1 MIVRDLTKTY
11 DGRKVLDVKHFEFE
25 KGRIYAVVGANGSG
39 KSTFAK
45 VLAGVISSDEANCI
59 LRDKTCV
66 VRYSPQK
73 GYAFRMS
80 TLKNVTMAGKGKRD
94 REKAKELLKSLD
106 MEHLMKTPAHKLSGG
121 ETAKMALARV
131 MMEKC
136 DYLILDE
143 PCAAMDVQST
153 LKTEEL
159 VKAYCEK
166 CGCAVIII
174 THSLKQ
180 AERISDRVLYFEEG
194 ILTESGA
201 SAEILHNPKSE
212 KTRAFLDFYTI

>member
-1 MIVRDLTKTY
+1 MTVRDLTKTY
-11 DGRKVLDVKHFEFE
+11 DGRRVLNVEAFEFE
-25 KGRIYAVVGANGSG
+25 KGKIYAVVGANGSG

-45 VLAGVISSDEANCI
+45 ILAGAVKADSGTVEANGVI
-59 LRDKTCV
+59 
-66 VRYSPQK
+66 RYSPQK
-73 GYAFRMS
+73 NYAFRMS
-80 TLKNVTMAGKGKRD
+80 TLKNVLMAGKGKQDKKR
-94 REKAKELLKSLD
+94 AKELLEKLG
-106 MEHLMKTPAHKLSGG
+106 MEHLIKTPAHKLSGG

-131 MMEKC
+131 MMQKC

-159 VKAYCEK
+159 VKAYCTE

-180 AERISDRVLYFEEG
+180 AERVSDEVLYFEEG
-194 ILTESGA
+194 ILTEHGVST
-201 SAEILHNPKSE
+201 ELLHNPKSE
-212 KTRAFLDFYTI
+212 KTKAFLDFYTI

>member
-1 MIVRDLTKTY
+1 MIVRDITKIF
-11 DGRKVLDVKHFEFE
+11 DGRRVLDASYFEFE
-25 KGRIYAVVGANGSG
+25 KGKIYAVVGANGSG

-45 VLAGVISSDEANCI
+45 VLAGVLKADGGKIEHCGEI
-59 LRDKTCV
+59 
-66 VRYSPQK
+66 RYLPQK
-73 GYAFRMS
+73 NYAFRMS
-80 TLKNVTMAGKGKRD
+80 VLKNVTMAGKGKAD
-94 REKAKELLKSLD
+94 KEKAKELLVSLG
-106 MEHLMKTPAHKLSGG
+106 MEHLIKSPAHKLSGG

-159 VKAYCEK
+159 IKAYCEK
-166 CGCAVIII
+166 TGCAVIIL

-180 AERISDRVLYFEEG
+180 AERISDEVIYFEDG
-194 ILTESGA
+194 ILTEHGKS
-201 SAEILHNPKSE
+201 EIVLHNPKSE
-212 KTRAFLDFYTI
+212 KTRAFLEFYSI

>member
-1 MIVRDLTKTY
+1 MIVREIKKSY
-11 DGRKVLDVKHFEFE
+11 DGRTVLNVERFEFE
-25 KGRIYAVVGANGSG
+25 KGKIYSVVGANGSG

-45 VLAGVISSDEANCI
+45 VLTGVVSADSGSIERSRDSV
-59 LRDKTCV
+59 LR
-66 VRYSPQK
+66 YLPQK
-73 GYAFRMS
+73 NYAFRMS
-80 TLKNVTMAGKGKRD
+80 TIRNVTMAGEGRKD
-94 REKAKELLKSLD
+94 REKALALLKELG
-106 MEHLMKTPAHKLSGG
+106 MEQLAKTPAHKLSGG

-131 MMEKC
+131 MMQRC

-159 VKAYCEK
+159 VKRYCEE
-166 CGCAVIII
+166 CGCTVILI

-180 AERISDRVLYFEEG
+180 AERVSDEVLFF
-194 ILTESGA
+194 ESGCLVEYGKA
-201 SAEILHNPKSE
+201 MDVLHDPKSE